1 MGGEVS
7 LLHINLLLSK
17 HGGGTASFLIHF
29 SLRLLTLLLRNHTYA
44 GQRGLRKPYC
54 EENSI
59 LDSGL

>member
-1 MGGEVS
+1 MGGKVS
-7 LLHINLLLSK
+7 LLHFNLLLSK

-54 EENSI
+54 EEN
-59 LDSGL
+59 